1 MNINNFYEIFKAEP
15 AYRLQ
20 QAQKLIFGDLIDDW
34 KQASNLP
41 LALREKLNLECPL
54 QIQAKVLAARDK
66 KSFKAL
72 ITLND
77 GAKIETVLMRHKEGR
92 ETICL
97 SSQVG
102 CPLGCSFCAT
112 GASGF
117 TRNLSKNEIVEQAL
131 FWARYLKHNFKS
143 KITNVVFMGMG
154 EPFLNYDQV
163 MSAIRVLN
171 EPDGLHLGARHI
183 SISTAGLVDGIKRL
197 AKEKLQVNLA
207 VSLHSASDKIRSDL
221 MPINQKNSINQ
232 LLRAVDF
239 YIEKTNR
246 QVMFEYMLMKGINDS
261 DEAAEKLA
269 AIMNKP
275 LYVVNLM
282 NYNETSVFHPVDEKI
297 FKNFEK
303 ILVKR
308 KIKVT
313 SRYRFGSDIA
323 AACGQLAAKSKS

>member
-1 MNINNFYEIFKAEP
+1 MNIDNFYEVLKDEP
-15 AYRLQ
+15 AYRLK
-20 QAQKLIFGDLIDDW
+20 QAQKLLFGDLIDDW
-34 KQASNLP
+34 NQASNLP
-41 LALREKLNLECPL
+41 LVLKAKLNLECP
-54 QIQAKVLAARDK
+54 IDIKAKVLAARDK

-92 ETICL
+92 DTVCL
-97 SSQVG
+97 SAQVG
-102 CPLGCSFCAT
+102 CLLGCVFCAT

-117 TRNLSKNEIVEQAL
+117 TRNLNKNEIVEQAL
-131 FWARYLKHNFKS
+131 FWARYLKTNFKA

-163 MSAIRVLN
+163 LSAIRVLN

-183 SISTAGLVDGIKRL
+183 SISTVGLVDGIKRL
-197 AKEKLQVNLA
+197 ANEKIQVNLA

-221 MPINQKNSINQ
+221 MPINKKYSIAQ
-232 LLRAVDF
+232 LLRAVDQ

-246 QVMFEYMLMKGINDS
+246 QMMFEYMLMKGVNDS

-269 AIMNKP
+269 VIMNKP

-282 NYNETSVFHPVDEKI
+282 NYNETAVFRLVDEKV

-303 ILVKR
+303 ILIKR

-323 AACGQLAAKSKS
+323 AACGQLAARK

>member
-1 MNINNFYEIFKAEP
+1 MNINNFYEILKTEP
-15 AYRLQ
+15 SYRLK
-20 QAQKLIFGDLIDDW
+20 QAQQLLFSDLINDW

-41 LALREKLNLECPL
+41 LALREKLNQECPL
-54 QIQAKVLAARDK
+54 AIKSKVLTARDK

-72 ITLND
+72 ITLED
-77 GAKIETVLMRHKEGR
+77 GARIETVLMRHKEGR
-92 ETICL
+92 DTICL

-102 CPLGCSFCAT
+102 CPLGCAFCAT

-117 TRNLSKNEIVEQAL
+117 ERSLTKNEILEQAI
-131 FWARYLKHNFKS
+131 FWARYLKTNFKA

-163 MSAIRVLN
+163 MSAIRTLN
-171 EPDGLHLGARHI
+171 EADGLGIGARHI
-183 SISTAGLVDGIKRL
+183 SISTSGLVDGIKRL

-207 VSLHSASDKIRSDL
+207 VSLHSANDKIRTDL
-221 MPINQKNSINQ
+221 MPVNKKNPIVQ
-232 LLRAVDF
+232 LLRAVDY

-246 QVMFEYMLMKGINDS
+246 QVMFEYMLMKGVNDS
-261 DEAAEKLA
+261 DEAAERLA
-269 AIMNKP
+269 AIMDKP

-282 NYNETSVFHPVDEKI
+282 NYNETSVFKPVDEKV

-303 ILVKR
+303 ILQKR

-313 SRYRFGSDIA
+313 SRYRFGSDIE
-323 AACGQLAAKSKS
+323 AACGQLAARSK

>member
-1 MNINNFYEIFKAEP
+1 MNINNFYDIFKDEP
-15 AYRLQ
+15 GYRVK

-34 KQASNLP
+34 KKASNLP
-41 LALREKLNLECPL
+41 LALREKLNQECPL
-54 QIQAKVLAARDK
+54 EIKAKVLSARDK

-72 ITLND
+72 ITLED
-77 GAKIETVLMRHKEGR
+77 GARIETVLMRHKEGR
-92 ETICL
+92 ETICV

-102 CPLGCSFCAT
+102 CPLGCAFCAT

-117 TRNLSKNEIVEQAL
+117 TRSLTKNEIIEQAL
-131 FWARYLKHNFKS
+131 FWARYLQTNFKT

-163 MSAIRVLN
+163 MSAIRILN
-171 EPDGLHLGARHI
+171 EPDGLHIGARHI
-183 SISTAGLVDGIKRL
+183 SISTSGLVEGIKRL
-197 AKEKLQVNLA
+197 AKEKIQVNLA
-207 VSLHSASDKIRSDL
+207 VSLHSANDKIRTDL
-221 MPINQKNSINQ
+221 MPVNKKNSITQ

-246 QVMFEYMLMKGINDS
+246 QVMFEYMLMKNVNDN
-261 DEAAEKLA
+261 DEAAERLA
-269 AIMNKP
+269 GIMNKP

-282 NYNETSVFHPVDEKI
+282 NYNETAVFHPVDEKT

-303 ILVKR
+303 ILQRR

-313 SRYRFGSDIA
+313 SRYRFGSDIE
-323 AACGQLAAKSKS
+323 AACGQLAARNK

>member
-1 MNINNFYEIFKAEP
+1 MNIDNFYEVLKDEP
-15 AYRLQ
+15 AYRLK
-20 QAQKLIFGDLIDDW
+20 QAQKLLFGDLIDDW
-34 KQASNLP
+34 NKASNLP
-41 LALREKLNLECPL
+41 IALREKLNLECP
-54 QIQAKVLAARDK
+54 IDIKAKVLSARDK

-72 ITLND
+72 ITLTD
-77 GAKIETVLMRHKEGR
+77 GARIETVLMRHKEGR
-92 ETICL
+92 DTVCL

-117 TRNLSKNEIVEQAL
+117 TRNLTKNEIVEQAL
-131 FWARYLKHNFKS
+131 FWARYLKTNFKA

-163 MSAIRVLN
+163 LSAIRVLN
-171 EPDGLHLGARHI
+171 EPDGLGLGARHI
-183 SISTAGLVDGIKRL
+183 SISTVGLADGIKRL
-197 AKEKLQVNLA
+197 ANEKIQVNLA
-207 VSLHSASDKIRSDL
+207 VSLHSASDKIRSDI
-221 MPINQKNSINQ
+221 MPINKKYSIIQ
-232 LLRAVDF
+232 LLRAVDQ

-246 QVMFEYMLMKGINDS
+246 QVMFEYMLMKGVNDS

-282 NYNETSVFHPVDEKI
+282 NYNETAVFRAVDEKT

-323 AACGQLAAKSKS
+323 AACGQLAARK

>member
-1 MNINNFYEIFKAEP
+1 MNINNFYEVLKDEP
-15 AYRLQ
+15 AYRLK
-20 QAQKLIFGDLIDDW
+20 QAQKLLFDELIDDW
-34 KQASNLP
+34 KKASSLP
-41 LALREKLNLECPL
+41 LALREKLNLQCP
-54 QIQAKVLAARDK
+54 IDIKAKVLAARDK

-72 ITLND
+72 IILED
-77 GAKIETVLMRHKEGR
+77 GSKIETVLMRHKEGR
-92 ETICL
+92 DTICV

-117 TRNLSKNEIVEQAL
+117 TRDLSKNEIVEQAL
-131 FWARYLKHNFKS
+131 FWARYLKTNFKA

-171 EPDGLHLGARHI
+171 EADGLHIGARHI
-183 SISTAGLVDGIKRL
+183 SISTVGLVDGIKRL

-207 VSLHSASDKIRSDL
+207 ISLHSAYDKIRSDL
-221 MPINQKNSINQ
+221 MPINNKYSITQ
-232 LLRAVDF
+232 LIRAVDY
-239 YIEKTNR
+239 YIDKTNR
-246 QVMFEYMLMKGINDS
+246 QVMFEYMLMKNVNDS
-261 DEAAEKLA
+261 DEAAERLA

-282 NYNETSVFHPVDEKI
+282 NYNETNVFKPVDEKV

-303 ILVKR
+303 ILEKR

-323 AACGQLAAKSKS
+323 AACGQLAARSK

>member
-1 MNINNFYEIFKAEP
+1 MNINNFYEILKSEP
-15 AYRLQ
+15 SYRLK
-20 QAQKLIFGDLIDDW
+20 QAQQLLFGDLISDW
-34 KQASNLP
+34 SQASNLP
-41 LALREKLNLECPL
+41 LALREKLNQECPL
-54 QIQAKVLAARDK
+54 AIKSKVLTARDK

-72 ITLND
+72 ITLED

-92 ETICL
+92 DTICL

-102 CPLGCSFCAT
+102 CPLGCTFCAT

-117 TRNLSKNEIVEQAL
+117 EKSLNKNEILEQAI
-131 FWARYLKHNFKS
+131 FWARYLKTNFKA

-163 MSAIRVLN
+163 MSAIRTLN
-171 EPDGLHLGARHI
+171 DVDGLHIGARHI
-183 SISTAGLVDGIKRL
+183 SISTSGLVDGIKRL
-197 AKEKLQVNLA
+197 AKEKLQINLA
-207 VSLHSASDKIRSDL
+207 ISLHSANDKIRTDL
-221 MPINQKNSINQ
+221 MPVNKKNPLVQ
-232 LLRAVDF
+232 LLRAVDY

-261 DEAAEKLA
+261 NEAAERLA
-269 AIMNKP
+269 VIMDKP

-282 NYNETSVFHPVDEKI
+282 NYNETSVFKPVNEKI

-303 ILVKR
+303 ILQKR

-313 SRYRFGSDIA
+313 SRYRFGSDIE
-323 AACGQLAAKSKS
+323 AACGQLAARSK